1 MGDPACAGACLT
13 DCTCIIAPDPLE
25 ACPNPWEPDPEG
37 GKLNRTGC
45 FKMPASAVAG
55 SEETAIRVR
64 MVDLYI
70 DSTEDPVNGC
80 PVRTEG
86 NDLSAFENQVRYL
99 GPPSAF
105 DDNDIATTPKFIA
118 AELQCTPFVRDWTP
132 AALANEF
139 GTGVDNG
146 TIYYYGAE
154 VVPCSVHEAQQATQ
168 TCVESA
174 SEQCFSDPLE
184 IRTALWGDIWPP
196 FGDVSF
202 TDIGK
207 MVEAFKGIAFVEG
220 DPPDG
225 APRKVR
231 AMLRENSA
239 PFGSKI
245 NFTDIGNVVKA
256 FKTIAYAEAGPTAC
270 P

>member
-1 MGDPACAGACLT
+1 MTADFGAGVNT
-13 DCTCIIAPDPLE
+13 D
-25 ACPNPWEPDPEG
+25 
-37 GKLNRTGC
+37 
-45 FKMPASAVAG
+45 
-55 SEETAIRVR
+55 
-64 MVDLYI
+64 
-70 DSTEDPVNGC
+70 
-80 PVRTEG
+80 
-86 NDLSAFENQVRYL
+86 
-99 GPPSAF
+99 
-105 DDNDIATTPKFIA
+105 
-118 AELQCTPFVRDWTP
+118 
-132 AALANEF
+132 
-139 GTGVDNG
+139 

-154 VVPCSVHEAQQATQ
+154 VLPCSVHEAQQATQ
-168 TCVESA
+168 ACVESA
-174 SEQCFSDPLE
+174 NPEDCFSTALE

-196 FGDVSF
+196 FGEVSF

-245 NFTDIGNVVKA
+245 NFTGIGNVVKA